1 MSNGTGR
8 RVDTVIVGGGIA
20 GTALAYYLARGGVE
34 DIVLLERDQLG
45 SGMTAASF
53 SGVRQQFSTPLE
65 IELSKRGL
73 RFWKTCEVQ
82 FDSPCPFDQC
92 GYLLVTSRPEVM
104 EKFAESA
111 KLQRELGAGPVELLS
126 PAGVNAVA
134 PWLVTDDLAGG
145 SYTPEDG
152 RVTGTDGV
160 AALAK
165 GARSHR
171 VDIRQ
176 WSPVTAIERRG
187 HGYRVIGPKDTIDA
201 RRVVVAA
208 GLWSPVLLEPLGLE
222 IDVFPLELHYAL
234 TTPALE
240 DSTVPLTIDFD
251 TGFCIEREGPGL
263 VVSMLVSKTPPGYG
277 QQEMLENWF
286 AAATRRA
293 PTLVDL
299 GISHV
304 LSAPVDEVSDGH
316 PNAGR
321 MEEELWILAG
331 FAGHGVM
338 HGPVLAEL
346 LARMMLGDPD
356 PTVDLE
362 PCNPLRTPQRSLE
375 NEWMATPIRER
386 SAPDELSKSREIN

>member
-1 MSNGTGR
+1 MSNGTVR
-8 RVDTVIVGGGIA
+8 RADTVIVGGGIA

-92 GYLLVTSRPEVM
+92 GYLLVTSRPDVM
-104 EKFAESA
+104 QKFAESA
-111 KLQRELGAGPVELLS
+111 KLQRGLGAGPVELLS

-208 GLWSPVLLEPLGLE
+208 GLWSPVLLEPLGLA

-251 TGFCIEREGPGL
+251 TGFCIEREGRGL
-263 VVSMLVSKTPPGYG
+263 VVSMLVSKTPPSYG
-277 QQEMLENWF
+277 QHEMLENWF
-286 AAATRRA
+286 DAATRRA

-321 MEEELWILAG
+321 MEEELWVLAG

-386 SAPDELSKSREIN
+386 SVTDVLSKSSETN

>member
-1 MSNGTGR
+1 VSNATQR
-8 RVDTVIVGGGIA
+8 RVDIVIVGGGIA

-45 SGMTAASF
+45 SGMTAQSF

-73 RFWKTCEVQ
+73 HFWKTCEEQ

-104 EKFAESA
+104 QKFAESA
-111 KLQRELGAGPVELLS
+111 TLQRELGAGPVELLS
-126 PAGVNAVA
+126 PEGVHAVA

-145 SYTPEDG
+145 CYTPEDG

-165 GARSHR
+165 GARSHG

-176 WSPVTAIERRG
+176 WFPVTAIERSG

-208 GLWSPVLLEPLGLE
+208 GLWSPALLKPLGLE

-234 TTPALE
+234 TTPTLE
-240 DSTVPLTIDFD
+240 GSTVPLTIDFD
-251 TGFCIEREGPGL
+251 TGFCIEREGSGL
-263 VVSMLVSKTPPGYG
+263 VVSMLVSDSPPGYG

-286 AAATRRA
+286 AAATTRA
-293 PTLVDL
+293 PTLVNL

-321 MEEELWILAG
+321 MEDELWVLAG

-346 LARMMLGDPD
+346 LARTMLGDPD
-356 PTVDLE
+356 QTVDLE

-375 NEWMATPIRER
+375 NEWMATPIRE
-386 SAPDELSKSREIN
+386 SSVPGELSTLRETS

>member
-104 EKFAESA
+104 QKFAESA

-208 GLWSPVLLEPLGLE
+208 GLWSPVLLEPLGMG

-321 MEEELWILAG
+321 MEEELWVLAG

-338 HGPVLAEL
+338 HGPAVAEL
-346 LARMMLGDPD
+346 LARMMLGEPD
-356 PTVDLE
+356 ETVDLE
-362 PCNPLRTPQRSLE
+362 PCNPLRTAELSSE
-375 NEWMATPIRER
+375 NEWMATPIRE
-386 SAPDELSKSREIN
+386 SSVSDELSKLRETS

>member
-1 MSNGTGR
+1 MSNGTVR
-8 RVDTVIVGGGIA
+8 RADTVIVGGGIA

-92 GYLLVTSRPEVM
+92 GYLLVTSRPDVM
-104 EKFAESA
+104 QKFAESA
-111 KLQRELGAGPVELLS
+111 KLQRGLGAGPVELLS

-208 GLWSPVLLEPLGLE
+208 GLWSPVLLEPLGLA

-240 DSTVPLTIDFD
+240 GSTVPLTIDFD
-251 TGFCIEREGPGL
+251 TGFCIEREGRGL
-263 VVSMLVSKTPPGYG
+263 VVSMLVSKTPPSYG
-277 QQEMLENWF
+277 QHEMLENWF
-286 AAATRRA
+286 DAATRRA

-321 MEEELWILAG
+321 MEEELWVLAG

-386 SAPDELSKSREIN
+386 SVTDVLSKSSETN

>member
-1 MSNGTGR
+1 VSNGTGR

-82 FDSPCPFDQC
+82 FDSPCPFDRC
-92 GYLLVTSRPEVM
+92 GYLLVTSRLEVM
-104 EKFAESA
+104 QKFAESA
-111 KLQRELGAGPVELLS
+111 KLQRELGAGPVTLLS
-126 PAGVNAVA
+126 PGGVNAVA

-208 GLWSPVLLEPLGLE
+208 GLWSPVLLKPLGLK

-240 DSTVPLTIDFD
+240 GCTVPLTIDFD

-263 VVSMLVSKTPPGYG
+263 VVSMLVSNSPPGYG

-286 AAATRRA
+286 TAATRRA
-293 PTLVDL
+293 PTLVNL

-321 MEEELWILAG
+321 MEEELWVLAG

-346 LARMMLGDPD
+346 LARTMLGDPD
-356 PTVDLE
+356 QTVDLE

-375 NEWMATPIRER
+375 NEWMATPIRE
-386 SAPDELSKSREIN
+386 SFVPDELSESRETN